1 MIEVKQNPI
10 LPIRLYD
17 EEKIKELGF
26 DRWTEKDLLKEE
38 QYLILEIMEAS
49 RKLSAVR
56 SALGYVEESR

>member
-38 QYLILEIMEAS
+38 QYLILEMMEAS
-49 RKLSAVR
+49 RNLSAVR
-56 SALGYVEESR
+56 SALGYVEESK